1 MAIDENDFSALKSQV
16 GGHPGVQNSSD
27 GSLIA
32 KPCLHPELEFYQE
45 IASNPSLAHFK
56 RFVPKFYGTLKLH
69 GKIETPAGGEV
80 DPGHLNIVPS
90 IVLENISHT
99 FLKPAIL
106 DVKLG
111 TVLAEETASD
121 EKKARMDR
129 TARETTSHETGV
141 RLTGFQVYNHDKQDY
156 DVIDK
161 KYGKSIKPD
170 DLPDGM
176 AKFLPVATIDDDGAV
191 HGQGLPTPLLV
202 RVIDGLISRMRKIE
216 RAFHGLEFRM
226 VGGSALIVYES
237 DVDALEKSFIS
248 YLSEEEEEGYVSDDE
263 SDEDETP
270 EEGEEPVEKPSK
282 QADPKPYV
290 IKMIDFAHTH
300 LTPGRGRDE
309 GVMLGIKTTISLLEG
324 RKAQLLDAEK

>member
-1 MAIDENDFSALKSQV
+1 M
-16 GGHPGVQNSSD
+16 
-27 GSLIA
+27 
-32 KPCLHPELEFYQE
+32 
-45 IASNPSLAHFK
+45 
-56 RFVPKFYGTLKLH
+56 R
-69 GKIETPAGGEV
+69 
-80 DPGHLNIVPS
+80 S
-90 IVLENISHT
+90 IL
-99 FLKPAIL
+99 
-106 DVKLG
+106 
-111 TVLAEETASD
+111 
-121 EKKARMDR
+121 
-129 TARETTSHETGV
+129 
-141 RLTGFQVYNHDKQDY
+141 QVYNHDKQAY
-156 DVIDK
+156 DIIDK
-161 KYGKSIKPD
+161 KYGKSIKPA

-176 AKFLPVATIDDDGAV
+176 AKFLPVATIDDDGVV
-191 HGQGLPTPLLV
+191 HGQGLPAPLLV

-282 QADPKPYV
+282 QAEPKPYV

-324 RKAQLLDAEK
+324 RKAQMLAAEK